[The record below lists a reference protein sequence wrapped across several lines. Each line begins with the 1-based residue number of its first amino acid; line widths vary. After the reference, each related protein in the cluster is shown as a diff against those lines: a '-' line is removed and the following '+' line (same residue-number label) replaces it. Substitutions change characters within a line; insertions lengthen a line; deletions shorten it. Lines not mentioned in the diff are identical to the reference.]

1 MDPTRESAPT
11 AGLAVE
17 IAVQSVEGARI
28 AREHGATRVELC
40 QGLVLGGLTP
50 SIGAVGVVVA
60 DARAAGADDVHVLIR
75 PRPGDFV
82 FSRSDRVVM
91 ERDIEA
97 FAASG
102 VAGVV
107 VGALAE
113 DGSLDRRALEDLIR
127 AAGDL
132 TVTFH
137 RAIDI
142 ARGGAT
148 LISELADLGVDRILT
163 SGRAPSSADGLDVLA
178 EFVRES
184 AGRVQIMAGGGV
196 TVESIPALASIG
208 VDAVHLSARAAAD
221 RTFGSGPGG
230 GDDGYDVT
238 DPDIVDRAVRTAA
251 AARRP
256 ARSQLRTQ
264 DGRSGPV

>member
-1 MDPTRESAPT
+1 MDSPSARVP
-11 AGLAVE
+11 AQGPSLAVE
-17 IAVQSVEGARI
+17 IAVQSVDGARV

-50 SIGAVGVVVA
+50 SVGAVGVAVS
-60 DARAAGADDVHVLIR
+60 DARAAGATDVHVLIR

-82 FSRSDRVVM
+82 FSRSDRYVM
-91 ERDIEA
+91 ERDIDE
-97 FAASG
+97 FGRLG

-107 VGALAE
+107 VGALTE
-113 DGSLDRRALEDLIR
+113 GGTLDRQTIR
-127 AAGDL
+127 SLVDAAGDL

-142 ARGGAT
+142 AVGGAS
-148 LISELADLGVDRILT
+148 LISELAELGVQRILT
-163 SGRAPSSADGLDVLA
+163 SGRAASSVDGLDVLS

-184 AGRVQIMAGGGV
+184 AGRVEIMAGGGV
-196 TVESIPALASIG
+196 TIESIPALAAIG

-230 GDDGYDVT
+230 GDDGHDVT
-238 DPDIVDRAVRTAA
+238 DAALVAKAVSAA
-251 AARRP
+251 HGG
-256 ARSQLRTQ
+256 S
-264 DGRSGPV
+264 PVRWQS